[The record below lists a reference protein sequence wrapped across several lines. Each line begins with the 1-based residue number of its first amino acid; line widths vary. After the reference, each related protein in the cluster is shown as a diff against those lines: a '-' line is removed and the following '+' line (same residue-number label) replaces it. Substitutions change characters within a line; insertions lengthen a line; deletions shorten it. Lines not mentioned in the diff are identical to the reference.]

1 MRENEYCKCI
11 SVCTLWFIFVWLSG
25 RKKYRLVFEMSSFFC
40 LIVFCLISEMDTIQA
55 IVQSLKIKIY
65 FFWSTNLK
73 LLNLFC
79 RHMLNVSWEH
89 KDLSFNA
96 DGYLTNPSMVIIAL
110 DRERQWDKVS
120 LIRSNN
126 NNVETLNQ
134 REHTAGDT
142 VTLVAAP

>member
-1 MRENEYCKCI
+1 M
-11 SVCTLWFIFVWLSG
+11 
-25 RKKYRLVFEMSSFFC
+25 
-40 LIVFCLISEMDTIQA
+40 
-55 IVQSLKIKIY
+55 
-65 FFWSTNLK
+65 
-73 LLNLFC
+73 
-79 RHMLNVSWEH
+79 EH

-120 LIRSNN
+120 LIRSNS

-142 VTLVAAP
+142 VSLVAAP